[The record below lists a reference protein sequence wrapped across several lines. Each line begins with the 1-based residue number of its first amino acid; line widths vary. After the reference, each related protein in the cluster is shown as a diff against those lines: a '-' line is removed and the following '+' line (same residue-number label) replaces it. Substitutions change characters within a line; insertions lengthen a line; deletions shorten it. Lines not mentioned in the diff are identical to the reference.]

1 MSLSVRTLQSLKPG
15 EWASDKGRK
24 GAGRLAARRL
34 KGGEITF
41 YFRYTKPDG
50 KRDAI
55 PLGLFS
61 ARKSSGRLTLEQ
73 ATNEAGALSERYR
86 GGDYD
91 LRAALDA
98 DARQREAQRKE
109 EAKQIE
115 RDAQRATLGD
125 VLEGYCD
132 HLDATGRVSADKVRG
147 TLYRHVREVWPRTW
161 NEKAADVEIE
171 DLIPIIAMVADSGK
185 GREAEKLRSYI
196 RSAFTTANK
205 ARLDPRALPAL
216 RALNIRNNPSA
227 GIAASESASEA
238 GERNLTLS
246 ELQAYWR
253 RIKALPAPAG
263 ALLRFHLLTGAQ
275 RVTQLSRLTTE
286 HFDTDS
292 KIITIRD
299 RKGRR
304 SKTKPRLHYV
314 PLLPQAVEALE
325 EMNGG
330 NMGPHIF
337 TLTLGETGASY
348 DMTRKQFSAV
358 CSKMLEAGELE
369 HGAFTLGDIRRT
381 VETRLAA
388 ASVAPHIRAQLQSHG
403 LSGVQTKH
411 YDKYDYMPEKYR
423 SLETLY
429 RLITGSSGEVVQA
442 KFGS

>member
-1 MSLSVRTLQSLKPG
+1 MSLSVRTLQSLKAG
-15 EWASDKGRK
+15 EWASDKGRY

-34 KGGEITF
+34 NGGEIAF

-61 ARKSSGRLTLEQ
+61 ARKASGLLTLEQ

-98 DARQREAQRKE
+98 EARQREAQRKE
-109 EAKQIE
+109 EEKQIE

-132 HLDATGRVSADKVRG
+132 HLDAMGKASADKVRG
-147 TLYRHVREVWPRTW
+147 TLYRHVREASPRTW
-161 NEKAADVEIE
+161 NEKAADIEID
-171 DLIPIIAMVADSGK
+171 DLIPIIAVVADSGK
-185 GREAEKLRSYI
+185 AREAEKLRSYI
-196 RSAFTTANK
+196 RSAFTTAIK
-205 ARLDPRALPAL
+205 ARQSPGALPAL
-216 RALNIRNNPSA
+216 RALNIRNNPSTD
-227 GIAASESASEA
+227 IAAIESASEG

-253 RIKALPAPAG
+253 RIKALPAPSG

-292 KIITIRD
+292 KTITIRD

-304 SKTKPRLHYV
+304 QKARLHYV

-330 NMGPHIF
+330 SMGPHIF

-348 DMTRKQFSAV
+348 DMARKQLSAV
-358 CSKMLEAGELE
+358 CSAMLEADELE

-388 ASVAPHIRAQLQSHG
+388 AGVAPHIRAQLQSHG

-411 YDKYDYMPEKYR
+411 YDRHDYMPEKRR

-429 RLITGSSGEVVQA
+429 RLITGDSGEVIQA
-442 KFGS
+442 KFG